1 MKVFCFAV
9 FSLLFFT
16 DTNTSDPGIS
26 LTWTGNQT
34 SNIWEPNLTA
44 DPIQRFESHMF
55 CMDQCLALI
64 PKTANN
70 CVNFARHLIPHHWC
84 ALVMAL
90 DAINL
95 GPNDSIITPIAQ
107 VVVES
112 QATIDLEAWLV
123 TQGLPWEGPNQW
135 TYIQNSNDTEFNQSV
150 PDSPFAQLVLNMQM
164 GMANTP
170 LIGDVNLDFAR
181 QMIPHHSTAIA
192 MAQVVNG
199 TCDEAVNV
207 VADQII
213 TVQSQQIED
222 FKVWLGKRGW
232 AWEGG
237 DFGPNSL
244 GNGSNMTN
252 NANSSLQSENLMAVQ
267 PLPGGLRMRRN

>member
-1 MKVFCFAV
+1 MKVFYFAI
-9 FSLLFFT
+9 FSLLSFT
-16 DTNTSDPGIS
+16 DTNTSDPGIP

-44 DPIQRFESHMF
+44 DPIQRFESHGF
-55 CMDQCLALI
+55 LMDQCLTLI

-70 CVNFARHLIPHHWC
+70 CVNFARHIIPHHWC

-112 QATIDLEAWLV
+112 NTSINLEAWLV

-150 PDSPFAQLVLNMQM
+150 PDSPFAQIISNMEM
-164 GMANTP
+164 GMASIP

-181 QMIPHHSTAIA
+181 QMIPHHSGAIA

-199 TCDEAVNV
+199 TCDEAVND
-207 VADQII
+207 VANQII
-213 TVQSQQIED
+213 IVQSQQIED

-237 DFGPNSL
+237 DFGQNSL
-244 GNGSNMTN
+244 VNGSNVTN
-252 NANSSLQSENLMAVQ
+252 NANGSLQSENLTALQ
-267 PLPGGLRMRRN
+267 PPPGGLRMRRN